1 MGDGGESRAE
11 DGAAGQRGAVVWRL
25 DAAVGSARVSL
36 GRRAHGVKASALAV
50 HAAVPPVLHGVV
62 AAVPKSPRNLR
73 PALAHLANHAF
84 NHQAL
89 FRRDRLA
96 VQ

>member
-1 MGDGGESRAE
+1 MGDGRESRAE
-11 DGAAGQRGAVVWRL
+11 DGTAGQRGAVVWRL
-25 DAAVGSARVSL
+25 DAAVGSARVRV
-36 GRRAHGVKASALAV
+36 RRAHGVKASALAV
-50 HAAVPPVLHGVV
+50 HAAVPPVLHSVV

-89 FRRDRLA
+89 FRGDGLA